1 MGTNGGE
8 FLIWVL
14 GWIFALLLVSCGVII
29 AIDHAEI
36 KHRAIKLNIGNYYSV
51 NGFTVFKFH
60 AEMVEKK
67 EELNNVK

>member
-1 MGTNGGE
+1 MESNPGE
-8 FLIWVL
+8 FLIWIL
-14 GWIFALLLVSCGVII
+14 GWVFALLLVSCGVII

-60 AEMVEKK
+60 AEMQQP
-67 EELNNVK
+67 EEVK